1 MTNVR
6 VYTKAMEENTTL
18 RHTVDALTPIT
29 DEGRAKLRYAWRSC
43 LEASYSKISEWGNP
57 TF

>member
-1 MTNVR
+1 